1 MMEARDRPEEA
12 PVGSGRGEK
21 RDRDR
26 ADEMTAES
34 DEQRDRERLEGRPA
48 ERDEERDREGGP
60 GTRGDGA
67 GPGDGRSDKICFKCK
82 QPGHVA
88 SRCPLG
94 KHNAGPQDYW
104 GTVFRVL
111 CIKAPG
117 SDVVRASVAGVLDTV
132 RVPPGIWALTDDTL
146 QEVMDAA
153 MKGSQRRRVHVI
165 LLTSHHICA
174 SGHIFYPDRSIF
186 AVGCLPVDIWP
197 DQTQVRAT
205 MFVNYRHAGHLPIDR
220 FPDLADR
227 LKQAGNRPF
236 TITKEMAQ
244 EVASA
249 LEAQEGV
256 LSRPPPVIPD
266 AFRPYAAENVF
277 SLLEHG
283 LTHGARGRWRKRQDL
298 AWSRSESR
306 ALKDRARGSPELD
319 EDWPKLDIL
328 RMSYAQYCRLHKRI
342 RKERK
347 KEEEERREG
356 DGDQEKLQKMLKMLA
371 AGLAQQS

>member
-111 CIKAPG
+111 CIKVRPG
-117 SDVVRASVAGVLDTV
+117 WGPAWPLRLLA
-132 RVPPGIWALTDDTL
+132 RN
-146 QEVMDAA
+146 VM
-153 MKGSQRRRVHVI
+153 
-165 LLTSHHICA
+165 LLWGC
-174 SGHIFYPDRSIF
+174 GHDSARK
-186 AVGCLPVDIWP
+186 LP
-197 DQTQVRAT
+197 
-205 MFVNYRHAGHLPIDR
+205 
-220 FPDLADR
+220 
-227 LKQAGNRPF
+227 
-236 TITKEMAQ
+236 
-244 EVASA
+244 
-249 LEAQEGV
+249 
-256 LSRPPPVIPD
+256 
-266 AFRPYAAENVF
+266 
-277 SLLEHG
+277 
-283 LTHGARGRWRKRQDL
+283 
-298 AWSRSESR
+298 
-306 ALKDRARGSPELD
+306 
-319 EDWPKLDIL
+319 
-328 RMSYAQYCRLHKRI
+328 LHP
-342 RKERK
+342 
-347 KEEEERREG
+347 
-356 DGDQEKLQKMLKMLA
+356 
-371 AGLAQQS
+371 